1 MQREAAPSRPGPD
14 FPSSGAGVGCFSSVL
29 AARGS
34 YTSKAP
40 LRLIRPH
47 ISGKLL
53 QAQLLEKLLLG
64 KLGTL
69 VCASVE
75 NASFHPGSGTQMHT
89 SSGVTDVFPSATPS
103 SLFFFL
109 ALPITKIKLLVIFR
123 WKDEVRQLHHCN

>member
-1 MQREAAPSRPGPD
+1 MQREAAPSRPNPD
-14 FPSSGAGVGCFSSVL
+14 FPSSGAGVGCFSSAL

-40 LRLIRPH
+40 LLLIRPH
-47 ISGKLL
+47 VYGKLL

-69 VCASVE
+69 ACTSVE
-75 NASFHPGSGTQMHT
+75 NASFHPVGGTQVHT
-89 SSGVTDVFPSATPS
+89 SSGVTDVFPSAAPS

-109 ALPITKIKLLVIFR
+109 ALAITKIKLLVIF
-123 WKDEVRQLHHCN
+123 

>member
-1 MQREAAPSRPGPD
+1 MQREAAPSRPNPD
-14 FPSSGAGVGCFSSVL
+14 FPSSGAGVGCFSSAL

-40 LRLIRPH
+40 LLLIRPH
-47 ISGKLL
+47 VYGKLL

-69 VCASVE
+69 ACTSVE
-75 NASFHPGSGTQMHT
+75 NASFHPVGGTQVHT
-89 SSGVTDVFPSATPS
+89 SSGVTDVFPSAAPS

-109 ALPITKIKLLVIFR
+109 ALAITKINLLVIF
-123 WKDEVRQLHHCN
+123 